1 VEEAGQADLVSLSA
15 VRGSRGTHR
24 RRWPVLAVTA
34 MTWLLS
40 TGARPVTSIRAS
52 RHDIHVTQSRVV
64 IENGTVLWRVRCF
77 ADDLEKSLRAFSN
90 RPAFALESDRSADS
104 IVTAYFN
111 AKVRV
116 DADGKRLS
124 ARLLQS
130 SSERDPAGGGVQI
143 YVLQLNAATQPRSMT
158 VRNAL
163 MFEQFPTEQNLVILL
178 AMPGER
184 RRSLFF
190 AATDDVAQTVT
201 F

>member
-1 VEEAGQADLVSLSA
+1 VEEARQADLVRA
-15 VRGSRGTHR
+15 FAARDSRIAHR
-24 RRWPVLAVTA
+24 RRWPVLAATA
-34 MTWLLS
+34 LVWLLA
-40 TGARPVTSIRAS
+40 TGARPSIPAP

-64 IENGTVLWRVRCF
+64 IENGTVVWRVRCF
-77 ADDLEKSLRAFSN
+77 ADDLEKSLRAFAS
-90 RPAFALESDRSADS
+90 RPALVLESDQRADS

-130 SSERDPAGGGVQI
+130 SRERDPAGGTVQI
-143 YVLQLNAATQPRSMT
+143 YVLQFNAVAQPKSLT

-184 RRSLFF
+184 RRSMYF
-190 AATDDVAQTVT
+190 AASDDVAQTVT